1 MKVNELLEFVEKNR
15 TKMLKAEQ
23 LQELLKKT
31 LEVKKYIG
39 IKNKKQLIDDIVNA
53 CVIYENGVFKFNDI
67 DKYIS
72 FTMKTIETYT
82 NLELSSDIEE
92 DYDILC
98 RLGILELI
106 IGTFK
111 KEYDDVS
118 VLLQMQCD
126 YIISGNSIEAQVGKF
141 LTSMSEK
148 IDGIAEVI
156 SDKIS
161 NFDPSK
167 LPVGEK
173 DLGKLM
179 EFINM
184 QKKF

>member
-1 MKVNELLEFVEKNR
+1 MKVNELLKFVEKNR

-67 DKYIS
+67 DKYIF

-92 DYDILC
+92 DYDMLC
-98 RLGILELI
+98 RSGVLELI
-106 IGTFK
+106 ISTFK
-111 KEYDDVS
+111 KEYDNVS

-126 YIISGNSIEAQVGKF
+126 YVLSGNSIEAQIGKF
-141 LTSMSEK
+141 LISLSEK
-148 IDGIAEVI
+148 IDNITGVI
-156 SDKIS
+156 SEKIN
-161 NFDPSK
+161 NFDTSE
-167 LPVGEK
+167 LPLGEE

-179 EFINM
+179 KFINM
-184 QKKF
+184 QK